1 MKALSYKQQSLLTE
15 LSVLFLL
22 SVLIPFFNG
31 SQIWPG
37 NYGYTFSLVLLT
49 CFLLPSIIL
58 FYRWLL
64 PFTIGR
70 KRYGLFVLLFPV
82 YLLIYEINVRLGS
95 VTGMHLSFLPEG
107 YRNNLASGHPQD
119 FSIHYINQ
127 TFEFTFLVLLSVTLL
142 YLVKHSYKKQQQLY
156 LLENDKLTLELKS
169 LKSQLQPHFFFNTL
183 NNLYALST
191 QGSPKTSLMISD
203 LSDIMRYVLYES
215 EQEKVSLYKEVNF
228 IKSYIALEKI
238 RHTDEGI
245 IVFFVQGDINRH
257 EIEPLLFLPMIENA
271 FKHCLAKDIAGKYV
285 KMVLSVDDDE
295 LIFQVS
301 NPYIKSQP
309 AITAGG
315 IGLKNIKKRLDLVYP
330 GCYQLDIDEQDA
342 VFTVI
347 LTIQFSHST

>member
-1 MKALSYKQQSLLTE
+1 MARRSYQQKSLLTE
-15 LSVLFLL
+15 ISALFIL

-37 NYGYTFSLVLLT
+37 NYGYTFSLILLT
-49 CFLLPSIIL
+49 CFQLPSIIL
-58 FYRWLL
+58 FYRGLL
-64 PFTIGR
+64 PFTVGR
-70 KRYGLFVLLFPV
+70 RRYGLIVLLFPV
-82 YLLIYEINVRLGS
+82 YLLIYEINARLTSMAGI
-95 VTGMHLSFLPEG
+95 HLSFLPEG
-107 YRNNLASGHPQD
+107 YRHNLEKVHPEN
-119 FSIHYINQ
+119 FSVNYIHQ

-142 YLVKHSYKKQQQLY
+142 YLVKDAYKKQQQLY

-191 QGSPKTSLMISD
+191 QGSPKTSLMIAD

-215 EQEKVSLYKEVNF
+215 EQEKVSLDREVNF

-245 IVFFVQGDINRH
+245 IDFFVQGDVKRH

-271 FKHCLAKDIAGKYV
+271 FKHCLAKNIAGKYV
-285 KMVLSVDDDE
+285 RMVLSVDEDE
-295 LIFQVS
+295 LIFEVS
-301 NPYIKSQP
+301 NPYVTTQP
-309 AITAGG
+309 TTEMGG
-315 IGLKNIKKRLDLVYP
+315 IGLKNTRKRLDLVYP
-330 GCYQLDIDEQDA
+330 GCYQLDIDQQDA